1 MTVPQH
7 PRLGGDADECAD
19 RVEHVN
25 EEERKHDDEHVDRED
40 VCEVKLEGD
49 RSDGRR
55 QASHTAKRG
64 QAHRQADERRAEDT
78 EQ

>member
-7 PRLGGDADECAD
+7 PRFGGDADERAD

-25 EEERKHDDEHVDRED
+25 EEERKHNDEHVDRED
-40 VCEVKLEGD
+40 VREVELEGD
-49 RSDGRR
+49 RGDGGR
-55 QASHTAKRG
+55 QASHTGKRG